1 MKGKGQEKKIA
12 EKGVTFS
19 GVLPAA
25 GFNKGDYSSVRA
37 VSFDEFTAGIS
48 TEEID
53 HGKAAFQI
61 KDPACDG
68 RETFRLIF
76 FDGSNSKRQV
86 KDVERIGLG
95 K

>member
-1 MKGKGQEKKIA
+1 M
-12 EKGVTFS
+12 TFS
-19 GVLPAA
+19 YVLPAA

-37 VSFDEFTAGIS
+37 VSFDEYTARIS

-53 HGKAAFQI
+53 YGKAAFQI

-68 RETFRLIF
+68 RETSRLIF

-86 KDVERIGLG
+86 KDVVRIGLE